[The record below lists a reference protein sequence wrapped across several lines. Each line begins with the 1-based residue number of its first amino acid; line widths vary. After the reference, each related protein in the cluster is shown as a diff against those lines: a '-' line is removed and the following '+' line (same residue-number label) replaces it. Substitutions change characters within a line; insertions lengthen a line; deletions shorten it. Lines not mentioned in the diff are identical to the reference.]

1 MAEIVPITITR
12 GETFEFGFMWADDR
26 LLYLPIVAMPSKA
39 PVRLR
44 VPGHGIPDGWPVRVT
59 CVRQPE
65 ELNTPENEYVFVT
78 VVDADTIELNELNA
92 HCWRQFSGDGLVVL
106 RQPTDLAGW
115 ECRGKVR
122 DKPGGRLLWSWHSDP
137 AENPDSLIIVD
148 QTLSQFVL
156 TMSAE
161 QAAELAWSK
170 GVYEVEAIAPG
181 GEVYKIC
188 AISPVEVSREV
199 ST

>member
-65 ELNTPENEYVFVT
+65 ELNTPEDEYVFVT
-78 VVDADTIELNELNA
+78 AVDADTIELNELNA
-92 HCWRQFSGDGLVVL
+92 HCWRQFSGDGLLVL
-106 RQPTDLAGW
+106 RQPMDLTGW
-115 ECRGKVR
+115 QARGQVR
-122 DKPGGRLLWSWHSDP
+122 DKPGGTLLWSWHSNP
-137 AENPDSLIIVD
+137 AENPDSLVIVD
-148 QTLSQFVL
+148 VALSQFVL
-156 TMSAE
+156 TMTAQ
-161 QAAELAWSK
+161 QAAALDWSK
-170 GVYEVEAIAPG
+170 GVYDAEAIAPG
-181 GEVYKIC
+181 GQVYKL
-188 AISPVEVSREV
+188 ADISSISVLREV
-199 ST
+199 TT